1 MEAHVDML
9 RVRVRDRLLRNLD
22 RPLVVLVQGETRAQQ
37 LSALPVEAVSTPLP
51 PEEMA
56 MGLLAKANDC

>member
-9 RVRVRDRLLRNLD
+9 RVRVRDRVLRNLD

-37 LSALPVEAVSTPLP
+37 LSALPEEAVSTPLP